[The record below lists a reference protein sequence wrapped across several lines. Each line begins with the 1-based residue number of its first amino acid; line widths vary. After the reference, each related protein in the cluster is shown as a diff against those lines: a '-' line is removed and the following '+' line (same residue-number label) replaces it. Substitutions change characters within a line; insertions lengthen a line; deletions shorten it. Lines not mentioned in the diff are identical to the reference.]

1 VTEARPPGWY
11 DEPGGDRA
19 SLRWWDGRTWTNVTR
34 TRSRFE
40 QLPEP
45 VHTDVLDSGPERSPV
60 SRRGWLVAG
69 IAAAV
74 VLVLVVSG
82 LPGRRDGGGLAESIP
97 GPGPGPAT
105 ILPSEPAPPTAQPV
119 RGRIEDRVARLSYDV
134 LPGSWREWD
143 RDSFDGLQS
152 TLGYYQVTQQNAPG
166 GQTYWANV
174 NSGPVDQ
181 DTTGNGNLAAAARRL
196 IDTLAEQYYPKH
208 ARDGLTQR
216 ALTVDGAQASLI
228 RFRAVFDPLAAAG
241 YSAKSEQIVVLV
253 VDTGQQQPSALYV
266 SLPDTVRELWPSID
280 GLIAGVR
287 IIR

>member
-45 VHTDVLDSGPERSPV
+45 VAADVLDSRPERPSAG
-60 SRRGWLVAG
+60 RRGWLVAG
-69 IAAAV
+69 VAAAV
-74 VLVLVVSG
+74 VLVLVVVG
-82 LPGRRDGGGLAESIP
+82 LPGRRDGGGLAEPVP
-97 GPGPGPAT
+97 GPGQAT
-105 ILPSEPAPPTAQPV
+105 IVPSDPAPTTTQPA

-152 TLGYYQVTQQNAPG
+152 TLGYYQVTQEHAPG
-166 GQTYWANV
+166 GKTYWANV
-174 NSGPVDQ
+174 NSGPLDPA
-181 DTTGNGNLAAAARRL
+181 TGGNGDLARAARRL
-196 IDTLAEQYYPKH
+196 TDILAEGYYPKH
-208 ARDGLTQR
+208 TRDGLIQR
-216 ALTVDGAQASLI
+216 TLTVDGAPASLI
-228 RFRAVFDPLAAAG
+228 RYRAVFDPLDAAG

-253 VDTGQQQPSALYV
+253 VDTGQLQPSALYV
-266 SLPDTVRELWPSID
+266 SLPDTVRGLWPSID
-280 GLIAGVR
+280 RLVAGVR
-287 IIR
+287 VIR

>member
-45 VHTDVLDSGPERSPV
+45 VRTDVLDSGAERPPV
-60 SRRGWLVAG
+60 SRRGWLVAAV
-69 IAAAV
+69 AAAV
-74 VLVLVVSG
+74 VLVLVVVG
-82 LPGRRDGGGLAESIP
+82 VPGRRDGGGLAESVP

-105 ILPSEPAPPTAQPV
+105 ILPSSPAPTTARPV

-152 TLGYYQVTQQNAPG
+152 TLGYYQVTQENAPG

-174 NSGPVDQ
+174 NSGPVDP
-181 DTTGNGNLAAAARRL
+181 DTAGNDNLAGAARRL
-196 IDTLAEQYYPKH
+196 IDNLAKQYYPKH
-208 ARDGLTQR
+208 TRDGLTQR
-216 ALTVDGAQASLI
+216 ALTVDGAPASLI
-228 RFRAVFDPLAAAG
+228 RYRAVFDPLAAAG

-253 VDTGQQQPSALYV
+253 VDTGLQQPSALYV

-280 GLIAGVR
+280 SLVASVR
-287 IIR
+287 VIR